1 VRKGDGVRENGI
13 LVLGAEEVGALLAG
27 REREMMAVVG
37 LAYRAYGAGQSGL
50 PHSTFLRFPGD
61 DTNRIIA
68 LPAFL
73 GDGFQVAGMKWI
85 ASFPGNV
92 ERGPSSRTNGGA
104 RPEITLLTGEF
115 YRDWGRIW
123 GAACLFA
130 RSVRLFSRLA
140 GVSELAGNV
149 SASLRDVS
157 ALSRNVSGLLRNV
170 AELR

>member
-92 ERGPSSRTNGGA
+92 ERGMARASGVLVLNSCATGRGIGRCPAEQLRPPAIRGYRDFFQVFPPAEQNSGA
-104 RPEITLLTGEF
+104 RP
-115 YRDWGRIW
+115 
-123 GAACLFA
+123 
-130 RSVRLFSRLA
+130 
-140 GVSELAGNV
+140 
-149 SASLRDVS
+149 
-157 ALSRNVSGLLRNV
+157 
-170 AELR
+170 